1 MPDGDTVMSDS
12 ASSCLITAGP
22 PGRPSLRVLAVATSV
37 QSDLVPEERVLKGAH
52 TIIKAVR
59 EALGRINSGIPEPER
74 GFDWFITG
82 NYSAT
87 TRRFLTTA
95 ARMPGEK
102 AYSPHHATHGH
113 YYSADQL
120 ITPAA
125 LEADGRLT
133 HGRRVLLLASNARSW
148 FLTALRGPDPG
159 VTPPH
164 ASHARRVRGRNPPAG
179 RV

>member
-12 ASSCLITAGP
+12 ASSCLVTAGP

-37 QSDLVPEERVLKGAH
+37 QSGVPEERVLKGAH

-95 ARMPGEK
+95 ARMPEEK

-148 FLTALRGPDPG
+148 FLTALERMDP
-159 VTPPH
+159 TP
-164 ASHARRVRGRNPPAG
+164 A
-179 RV
+179 